1 MRAQGDKIVLDMSV
15 FTAFTDTGA
24 IDKAAFY
31 AANDASAAPDTDA
44 GADVRIIYDK
54 ASGAL
59 YYDADG
65 NGTDADPV
73 QFAQIGDPEATSHA
87 TLTYHDFLIV
97 A

>member
-1 MRAQGDKIVLDMSV
+1 M
-15 FTAFTDTGA
+15 
-24 IDKAAFY
+24 
-31 AANDASAAPDTDA
+31 
-44 GADVRIIYDK
+44 RIIYDK